1 LYNQVLNQ
9 SLKNA
14 LNDERNRL
22 QNNINNNS
30 SKNNSSANE
39 SDIMTSSNHAT
50 TSDPTSSSENP
61 SVSLAKKIVEAI
73 SKAVLLNQVNLPT
86 SNVSAFKPPSNHYS
100 NIHPSDIM
108 MMPPSKE
115 AINFQNDSINDN
127 NSNSKNN
134 SSKLGNRHKNKPL
147 PLVIPSDISS
157 FAFQQ
162 QQQQQQQQQLQNSL
176 NYSLNNNS
184 QHSIPYFHQMSANP
198 STSSS
203 HQYPTYTLLKSPR
216 LALQSD
222 LKKQYTPPPM
232 LSPFRK
238 GPGLYYKYFANMFLL
253 PNAAT
258 AAAAAAAAASLNSQS
273 QFNHHQQQ
281 LLHQN
286 LLNSTAINRPPLF
299 NHSMSCSHI
308 YPPTQSNF
316 YNSCNV
322 KSDLNKE
329 NNASFI
335 SEDTEEAPHLN
346 ELSEVCDEN
355 NNLKDNIEEDD
366 KHESNCSEHDQTHY
380 NNKTISN
387 DQAQE
392 EKENNID
399 DQDEI
404 SIKNLKEHVLTN
416 NNEVNIKQQLKRP
429 RLSKI
434 KQAFRGLVGYMSNN
448 FQ

>member
-1 LYNQVLNQ
+1 
-9 SLKNA
+9 
-14 LNDERNRL
+14 
-22 QNNINNNS
+22 
-30 SKNNSSANE
+30 
-39 SDIMTSSNHAT
+39 M
-50 TSDPTSSSENP
+50 
-61 SVSLAKKIVEAI
+61 
-73 SKAVLLNQVNLPT
+73 
-86 SNVSAFKPPSNHYS
+86 
-100 NIHPSDIM
+100 M

-115 AINFQNDSINDN
+115 AINFQNDSFNDN
-127 NSNSKNN
+127 NNIMSKNN

-157 FAFQQ
+157 FAF
-162 QQQQQQQQQLQNSL
+162 QQQQQQQQLQNSL

-203 HQYPTYTLLKSPR
+203 HQYPSYTLLKSPR
-216 LALQSD
+216 LALQND

-258 AAAAAAAAASLNSQS
+258 AAAAAAAAAASLNSQS
-273 QFNHHQQQ
+273 QFNHHHQQ

-286 LLNSTAINRPPLF
+286 LLNSTASNRPPLF

-316 YNSCNV
+316 YNSSNF

-346 ELSEVCDEN
+346 DLSEGCDET
-355 NNLKDNIEEDD
+355 NNLKDNIEEEDD
-366 KHESNCSEHDQTHY
+366 NHESSCSEVDQKSY

-387 DQAQE
+387 DQTQE
-392 EKENNID
+392 EKENNVD

-434 KQAFRGLVGYMSNN
+434 K
-448 FQ
+448 